1 MRFLVL
7 SSQLQ
12 DLDKEEYEV
21 VLQLRISNSNFEFIG
36 GHFHLDPKQVEA
48 SSTTLD

>member
-36 GHFHLDPKQVEA
+36 HCHLDPKQVEA